1 MSWDKNPTIEVDNKL
16 SDESFVGKILL
27 VFVIEEIVEVNSE
40 FSKKFLNKTVFK
52 SRFKLAKERIFLNN
66 QIEVSSERSFSKSL
80 NRVIERFRQL
90 FLHSCFV

>member
-1 MSWDKNPTIEVDNKL
+1 LSWDKNSTIEVDNKL

-80 NRVIERFRQL
+80 N
-90 FLHSCFV
+90 